1 MEKISLKHSLLRPRA
16 MTKARPDTGYAWIIV
31 AASFAVH
38 FAALGVT
45 YIFGVYQQAYRD
57 DDTFS
62 DISNVGISLIGSLT
76 SAGVPLFAIP
86 SGRMVDQYGHRLV
99 GLCGGIGIMI
109 SLILASLSKQYWQL
123 LLTQGL
129 LLGMSVSFA
138 YFPALT
144 IISQWFEEKQG
155 LATGIAVAGSGI
167 GGLVLGPV
175 TRAMISSYGKD
186 KALLITG
193 IFSGL
198 IVIIASLI
206 LRPRFEPA
214 TKSADYIIL
223 LKNPKFR
230 LLYSMSL
237 IGTFGYMVPFFYLP
251 SYAVQYGM
259 TKAQGALLL
268 GILNGSSA
276 VGRIVLGQLSDKVGH
291 INSLFVCLAGSSL
304 SMLVI
309 WPFAVAFNSLMAY
322 SVVFG
327 LSVGGYISIFPT
339 VITNLFG
346 TENIGGIIGLFYS
359 AAFVGTIAG
368 PQIASAIIDSM
379 TTIVGNTKTIDYIP
393 AMMYAGGCM
402 FLSGG
407 FLVVIR
413 SIQTKGRLFM
423 KI

>member
-1 MEKISLKHSLLRPRA
+1 MAK
-16 MTKARPDTGYAWIIV
+16 PDTGYAWLII

-38 FAALGVT
+38 FAALGIT
-45 YIFGVYQQAYRD
+45 YIFGVYQQAYREEKV
-57 DDTFS
+57 FAN
-62 DISNVGISLIGSLT
+62 ISNAEISLIGSLA
-76 SAGVPLFAIP
+76 SAGLPLFAIP
-86 SGRMVDQYGHRLV
+86 SGRMVDRYGHRLV
-99 GLCGGIGIMI
+99 GLCGGLGIMI
-109 SLILASLSKQYWQL
+109 SLILASAAKQYWQL
-123 LLTQGL
+123 LITQGL

-175 TRAMISSYGKD
+175 TRAMISNYGRD
-186 KALLITG
+186 NALFISG
-193 IFSGL
+193 IFSGV
-198 IVIIASLI
+198 IVIISSLFF
-206 LRPRFEPA
+206 LPRLEPA
-214 TKSADYIIL
+214 ANSADYISL
-223 LKNPKFR
+223 MQNSKFR
-230 LLYSMSL
+230 LLYCMSL

-259 TKAQGALLL
+259 TEAQGALLL

-276 VGRIVLGQLSDKVGH
+276 IGRIVLGEISDKIGH
-291 INSLFVCLAGSSL
+291 INSLFICLAGSSF
-304 SMLVI
+304 SMLVL
-309 WPFAVAFNSLMAY
+309 WPLAITFNSLLTY
-322 SVVFG
+322 SIVFG

-368 PQIASAIIDSM
+368 PQIAGAIIDSM
-379 TTIVGNTKTIDYIP
+379 TTIVGNTKLINYIP
-393 AMMYAGGCM
+393 AIMYAGGCM
-402 FLSGG
+402 FFSGG

-413 SIQTKGRLFM
+413 SIQTQGKLLM